1 MESLEDYRRRLTPEQ
16 QLSFDLQR
24 SAFIQGHRVSSERKK
39 QKMMRNMLE
48 YINSNQDIIL
58 PFDKNNK
65 K

>member
-1 MESLEDYRRRLTPEQ
+1 MESLEDYKRRLTPEQ

-24 SAFIQGHRVSSERKK
+24 SAFMQGHRVSSERI
-39 QKMMRNMLE
+39 KMENMLE
-48 YINSNQDIIL
+48 YINSNQNIIL